1 MRTISIIRW
10 VNGLRALTSGLT
22 VTAPAPARSG
32 GDTTLTTPVSGEEAT
47 LATTVAMAHAAGN
60 GTWTPVPF
68 RNSLRL
74 APYDDGSTASAG
86 LPDRTTTVSPAE
98 LPAAASHGPA
108 DDPPLHCRGRDCAGP
123 AATALPPATA
133 AFRRPPPTAPAR
145 SPARPPVMVAGRSPE
160 TGRATVP

>member
-74 APYDDGSTASAG
+74 APYDDGSTDSAG

-108 DDPPLHCRGRDCAGP
+108 MTPHSTAAAGLCRTRGNGLAAGDGSVP
-123 AATALPPATA
+123 AAA
-133 AFRRPPPTAPAR
+133 ADGSGPFAGQAAGHGGRP
-145 SPARPPVMVAGRSPE
+145 VV
-160 TGRATVP
+160 

>member
-74 APYDDGSTASAG
+74 APYDDGSTDSAG

-108 DDPPLHCRGRDCAGP
+108 MTPTPLPRPGCAGP

-133 AFRRPPPTAPAR
+133 AFRRPPPTAPVR
-145 SPARPPVMVAGRSPE
+145 SPARPPVMVAGRSSE